1 MLLTN
6 SPRGGA
12 YIKQDEAVL
21 LEEYTR
27 PTRQS
32 TAVYE
37 GPVASAM
44 ARHPSSTQTQQL
56 SPTNSTVKDASGS
69 HLKRESVTTHD
80 IYKPGTQHASCAT
93 QSRAWSG
100 PGLGKEPLPDAAGRA
115 GSSSRLSEGAE
126 EKTTKPAGLSAD
138 RGGRA
143 ESRSRPNPPEH
154 HHTKSASLS
163 DRDLSPLAPH
173 AGLPH
178 FCVPALSTYAEV
190 SSMRGLE
197 GHTQTSPLDSPRPPL
212 PLRPAPSARDEGDF
226 CRLLSTD
233 VDAPPAR
240 ASLNLPLVPNDSSPV
255 QPTLPPSPLS
265 PLPSD
270 EARLLPSS
278 HDDRAAAAGWQQP
291 TGHKD
296 GADTDVVSGLEA
308 GCVSSTAHYAVKE
321 CSKMDSSILSAG
333 SNFIRSQ
340 GSCPQDSYGQKDSLL
355 QLDGRTSAA
364 EMHRQTS
371 EGLLDATADAL
382 CHQAD
387 ATLASGNEL
396 VDRERAPSP
405 CQMSPDAK
413 RSPRST
419 APSEDECAIVQRSC
433 QVGQGLAAA
442 GAISVPLHVLGADE
456 SVDGAECNKEVLK
469 DEGPA
474 STSLQTA
481 DALGKPG
488 DVTSL
493 ASHAS
498 KEITSDASG
507 SGLHR
512 CSTSSG
518 GTVAGAAAAA
528 ACGGDAEPDS
538 FEFDTPSSTVGKMS
552 TAHLCVD
559 APYIDTVGEKDPL
572 LSSAPA
578 PATAQLES
586 REEGQSRMPVRTPG
600 LWPGHCG
607 PEGPGLGLLGPV
619 PHEASLD
626 SEAAPGPEPLTHLA
640 NEAAEQASK
649 EGISTSPGSAGAA
662 QLSKGS
668 RPVLRPSTDDH
679 LSDECMLQV

>member
-1 MLLTN
+1 MLLTL
-6 SPRGGA
+6 SPRGGGL
-12 YIKQDEAVL
+12 YVKQDEAVL

-37 GPVASAM
+37 GSVATAM
-44 ARHPSSTQTQQL
+44 ARHPSSTQTQQH
-56 SPTNSTVKDASGS
+56 STVKDASES
-69 HLKRESVTTHD
+69 HLKHETVTTLD

-100 PGLGKEPLPDAAGRA
+100 PGLGKEPLPDATGRA
-115 GSSSRLSEGAE
+115 GSSSRLTQGAE
-126 EKTTKPAGLSAD
+126 EKTTNQAGLFAD
-138 RGGRA
+138 KGASA
-143 ESRSRPNPPEH
+143 ESRSRPISLEH

-163 DRDLSPLAPH
+163 DWDLSPPPPQ
-173 AGLPH
+173 AGLPY
-178 FCVPALSTYAEV
+178 FCVPALSTYTEV
-190 SSMRGLE
+190 SSMGGLE
-197 GHTQTSPLDSPRPPL
+197 GHTQSSPLGSPRPPL

-240 ASLNLPLVPNDSSPV
+240 ASLNLPLVPSNSSPA
-255 QPTLPPSPLS
+255 QSTLPPSPLS

-270 EARLLPSS
+270 EAQLLPSS

-296 GADTDVVSGLEA
+296 GADTNVVSGPEGA
-308 GCVSSTAHYAVKE
+308 CVSSTAHYAVDE
-321 CSKMDSSILSAG
+321 CSSLDSSILPAV

-340 GSCPQDSYGQKDSLL
+340 GSCPQDSYGQKDSVL
-355 QLDGRTSAA
+355 QLDGRTGAA
-364 EMHRQTS
+364 EMHKQTF
-371 EGLLDATADAL
+371 EEMLDATADAL

-396 VDRERAPSP
+396 VDHERAPSP
-405 CQMSPDAK
+405 CQMSPDAFK
-413 RSPRST
+413 SPRSA
-419 APSEDECAIVQRSC
+419 APSNDECAIAQRLC
-433 QVGQGLAAA
+433 HVGQSLAAA
-442 GAISVPLHVLGADE
+442 CAPSVPLHVLGADE
-456 SVDGAECNKEVLK
+456 SLGGAECDKEVLK
-469 DEGPA
+469 DEGLA

-488 DVTSL
+488 DVTSS
-493 ASHAS
+493 ASHTS
-498 KEITSDASG
+498 RETTSDASG

-528 ACGGDAEPDS
+528 ACGGNAETGG
-538 FEFDTPSSTVGKMS
+538 FEFDTPSSPVGKMS
-552 TAHLCVD
+552 TAHLVD
-559 APYIDTVGEKDPL
+559 APYIDTVGVQDPL
-572 LSSAPA
+572 LSSAPT
-578 PATAQLES
+578 PATTELES
-586 REEGQSRMPVRTPG
+586 CKEGQSSMVMRTPG

-607 PEGPGLGLLGPV
+607 PEGPGLGLLRPV
-619 PHEASLD
+619 SHEALSD
-626 SEAAPGPEPLTHLA
+626 SEAVPGPEPLTHSA
-640 NEAAEQASK
+640 KMAAEQKSQ

-668 RPVLRPSTDDH
+668 RPVLRASTDDH